1 MKTISQLTNKDCIHC
16 ETEEEANSICKLL
29 HKAGKKWNNGESYLK
44 YNWLYICSRTRNAWN
59 CWTMSQDDLTEASY
73 DDELLF
79 DNIFISLQKVLTTLN
94 FSWYN
99 PSYWYLQ
106 WWIHEINE
114 RTNDNETTFKI
125 WDYVCDRKLLNDNWT
140 DATLRDQSEE
150 TQDIIYN
157 MLCK

>member
-1 MKTISQLTNKDCIHC
+1 MKLTPQQI
-16 ETEEEANSICKLL
+16 EMQEAILLKIYEWCTLEDAIKKEYESIWQKF
-29 HKAGKKWNNGESYLK
+29 
-44 YNWLYICSRTRNAWN
+44 NWLYICSRTRNAWN
-59 CWTMSQDDLTEASY
+59 YWTMSQDDFTEASY

-79 DNIFISLQKVLTTLN
+79 DNISFSLQKILTTLN

-106 WWIHEINE
+106 WWIYEINE

-140 DATLRDQSEE
+140 DATLRDQSKE

>member
-1 MKTISQLTNKDCIHC
+1 MKLTPQQI
-16 ETEEEANSICKLL
+16 EMQEAILLKIYEWCTLEDAIKKEYESIWQKF
-29 HKAGKKWNNGESYLK
+29 
-44 YNWLYICSRTRNAWN
+44 NWLYICSRTRNAWN
-59 CWTMSQDDLTEASY
+59 YWTMSQDDFTEASY

-79 DNIFISLQKVLTTLN
+79 DNIFISLQKILTTLN

-106 WWIHEINE
+106 WWIYEINE

-140 DATLRDQSEE
+140 DATLRDQSKE

>member
-1 MKTISQLTNKDCIHC
+1 MKLTPKQIEMQEDILLKIYEWCTFEDAI
-16 ETEEEANSICKLL
+16 EKEYESIWQKF
-29 HKAGKKWNNGESYLK
+29 
-44 YNWLYICSRTRNAWN
+44 NWLYICSRTRNAWD
-59 CWTMSQDDLTEASY
+59 CWTMSQDDFTEASC

-157 MLCK
+157 ILCK